1 MQERTALLIGEA
13 GAARLAASRVAVV
26 GLGGVGGHC
35 AEALARAGVGAL
47 HLVDADTVS
56 ESDLNRQAVATFATL
71 GLSKPAAMALR
82 LRSLSRCMLTLSTA
96 FVGPD
101 TVEAALPGAFDYVVD
116 AIDTLS
122 GKLALVELC
131 GARGVPLLSCM
142 GAGNRLD
149 ASRFCV
155 RDIYT
160 TAGCPLARRM
170 RSELRKR
177 GVAALPVVCSD
188 EPPRP
193 VPGGTIGS
201 LAPVTAAAG
210 LVAADHVILSLLGL
224 R

>member
-56 ESDLNRQAVATFATL
+56 ESDLNRQAVAAFATL

-155 RDIYT
+155 RDIYA